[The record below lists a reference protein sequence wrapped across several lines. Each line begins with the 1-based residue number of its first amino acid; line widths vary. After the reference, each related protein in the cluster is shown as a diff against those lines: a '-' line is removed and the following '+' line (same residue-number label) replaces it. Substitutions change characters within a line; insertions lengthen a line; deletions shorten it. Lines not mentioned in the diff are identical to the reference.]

1 MKKLFQLS
9 AIGLLFVF
17 ASCGPSKEDAIKHN
31 DAVVADQKEVL
42 ALEDNLINGI
52 AEWNFTLAQSE
63 LKAYQDKLNEFIKKY
78 DEMKKFD
85 KEDIFKNSMLI
96 LLKTL
101 KEQAEGNYTKV
112 LGYME
117 TNEVADSLDD
127 ASYDALLDILDEIDL
142 KSDSANNQ
150 FLDAQKKFAEK
161 YEIQL
166 K

>member
-1 MKKLFQLS
+1 
-9 AIGLLFVF
+9 
-17 ASCGPSKEDAIKHN
+17 
-31 DAVVADQKEVL
+31 
-42 ALEDNLINGI
+42 
-52 AEWNFTLAQSE
+52 
-63 LKAYQDKLNEFIKKY
+63 
-78 DEMKKFD
+78 
-85 KEDIFKNSMLI
+85 
-96 LLKTL
+96 
-101 KEQAEGNYTKV
+101 
-112 LGYME
+112 ME